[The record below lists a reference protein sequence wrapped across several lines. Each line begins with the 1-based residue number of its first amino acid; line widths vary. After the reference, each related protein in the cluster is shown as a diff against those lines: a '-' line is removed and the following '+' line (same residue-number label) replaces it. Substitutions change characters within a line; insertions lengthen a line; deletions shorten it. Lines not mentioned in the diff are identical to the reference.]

1 MEASSTG
8 TLFEIL
14 RRQRAAFAGEM
25 NPSIAARQDR
35 LDRLAA
41 MNEKHGTRII
51 EAIDADFG
59 HRSAHETRM
68 AELVLMGAAIRH
80 ARRHLKGWMRTRRV
94 PTALHY
100 LPASN
105 RLMRQP
111 LGVVGIVAPWNY
123 PYQLSV
129 TPAVAAIAAGNRV
142 MIKPS
147 ELTPRFSELLQR
159 IVGES
164 FAEEEIAVV
173 IGDAQTGKAF
183 TELPFDHLFFTGS
196 TAVGRM
202 VAQAAAK
209 NLTPVTLELG
219 GKSPAILDPSSDLG
233 TVAPRLAFGK
243 LLNAG
248 QTCIAP
254 DYAFV
259 PNDRIDSFV
268 EHMQRAVAEMYPR
281 LAANPDY
288 TSIVSD
294 RHFARLQGLLEDARA
309 KGARIVTINPAAE
322 TFDPARRKQPPV
334 LVLGA
339 TPEMKLMQEEIFGPI
354 LPVLGYDRI
363 EEAISYINRHDRP
376 LALYWFGADGA
387 SRDKVLNQTIS
398 GGVTLNDC
406 IWHIAQ
412 EDQPFGGVGASG
424 TGSYHGEWG
433 FRTFSKEKP
442 VFTQPR
448 LNAMFLMYPP
458 YGKTFERMLALLKR
472 IA

>member
-1 MEASSTG
+1 MENSPTAH
-8 TLFEIL
+8 LYAL
-14 RRQRAAFAGEM
+14 LKRQRSAFAREM
-25 NPSIAARQDR
+25 YPTAAVRKDR

-41 MNEKHGTRII
+41 MGEKHAAQIVKV
-51 EAIDADFG
+51 IDADFG
-59 HRSAHETRM
+59 HRSPHETRM
-68 AELVLMGAAIRH
+68 AELLIVGTAIRH
-80 ARRHLKGWMRTRRV
+80 ARRHLEGWMKSRRV
-94 PTALHY
+94 TTAMHY

-111 LGVVGIVAPWNY
+111 LGVVGIIAPWNY
-123 PYQLSV
+123 PYQLALA
-129 TPAVAAIAAGNRV
+129 PAVAAIAAGNRV

-147 ELTPRFSELLQR
+147 ELTPRFSELLAR
-159 IVGES
+159 IVAES
-164 FAEEEIAVV
+164 FAADELAVV
-173 IGDAQTGKAF
+173 TGGAETGKAF
-183 TELPFDHLFFTGS
+183 AELPFDHLFFTGS

-209 NLTPVTLELG
+209 NLTPATLELG
-219 GKSPAILDPSSDLG
+219 GKSPAILDPSSDLA

-254 DYAFV
+254 DYVFV
-259 PNDRIDSFV
+259 PRDRIDGFV
-268 EHMQRAVAEMYPR
+268 EHMQGAVAALYPR

-294 RHFARLQGLLEDARA
+294 RHFARLLALLEDARA
-309 KGARIVTINPAAE
+309 KGARIVTINPAGE
-322 TFDPARRKQPPV
+322 SFDSSARKQPPV

-354 LPVLGYDRI
+354 LPVLAYERI
-363 EEAISYINRHDRP
+363 DEAIAYINRHDRP
-376 LALYWFGADGA
+376 LALYWFGADLA
-387 SRDKVLNQTIS
+387 SRDKVLAQTIS
-398 GGVTLNDC
+398 GGVTVNDC

-424 TGSYHGEWG
+424 SGAYHGEWG

-442 VFTQPR
+442 VFTQSR
-448 LNAMFLMYPP
+448 FNGMFLMYPP
-458 YGKTFERMLALLKR
+458 YGKTIERMLALLKR

>member
-1 MEASSTG
+1 MENSPTARLHAVLESQRSS
-8 TLFEIL
+8 
-14 RRQRAAFAGEM
+14 FAQEM
-25 NPSIAARQDR
+25 NPSLAVRKDR
-35 LDRLAA
+35 LARLAA
-41 MNEKHGTRII
+41 MGEKHAAQIV
-51 EAIDADFG
+51 EAFSADLG
-59 HRSAHETRM
+59 HRSPHETQM
-68 AELVLMGAAIRH
+68 AELVLVGGTIRH
-80 ARRHLKGWMRTRRV
+80 AERHLKGWMKVRRM
-94 PTALHY
+94 PTAMHY
-100 LPASN
+100 RPGSN
-105 RLMRQP
+105 RLLRQP
-111 LGVVGIVAPWNY
+111 LGVVGIIAPWNY
-123 PYQLSV
+123 PYQLALA
-129 TPAVAAIAAGNRV
+129 PAAAAIAAGNRV

-159 IVGES
+159 MVAEF
-164 FAEEEIAVV
+164 FAEDELAVV

-183 TELPFDHLFFTGS
+183 TELPLDHLFFTGS

-219 GKSPAILDPSSDLG
+219 GKSPAILDPSSDLA

-259 PNDRIDSFV
+259 PRDRIDAFV
-268 EHMQRAVAEMYPR
+268 KQMQRAVAGMYPS

-288 TSIVSD
+288 TSIVNE
-294 RHFARLQGLLEDARA
+294 RHFSRLQGLLEDARA
-309 KGARIVTINPAAE
+309 KGARIVVINPAGE
-322 TFDPARRKQPPV
+322 TFDPAGRKQPPV

-339 TPEMKLMQEEIFGPI
+339 TPEMRLMQEEIFGPI
-354 LPVLGYDRI
+354 LPVLAYDRI
-363 EEAISYINRHDRP
+363 EEAIDYINRHDRP
-376 LALYWFGADGA
+376 LALYWFGSDGA
-387 SRDKVLNQTIS
+387 NRDRVLSQTIS

-424 TGSYHGEWG
+424 SGSYHGEWG

-442 VFTQPR
+442 VFIQPR
-448 LNAMFLMYPP
+448 LNGMFLMYPP
-458 YGKTFERMLALLKR
+458 FGKTFERMLALLRR

>member
-1 MEASSTG
+1 MENSPTAQ
-8 TLFEIL
+8 LFAIL
-14 RRQRAAFAGEM
+14 ERQRSAFAEEVY
-25 NPSIAARQDR
+25 PTVAVRRDR

-41 MNEKHGTRII
+41 MGEKHAAQIV
-51 EAIDADFG
+51 EAISADFG
-59 HRSAHETRM
+59 HRSSHETQM
-68 AELVLMGAAIRH
+68 AELVLVGGTIRH
-80 ARRHLKGWMRTRRV
+80 AQRHLKGWMKPRRV

-123 PYQLSV
+123 PYQLALA
-129 TPAVAAIAAGNRV
+129 PAVAAVAAGNRV

-147 ELTPRFSELLQR
+147 ELTPRFSELLQH
-159 IVGES
+159 IVAES
-164 FAEEEIAVV
+164 FAEDELAVV
-173 IGDAQTGKAF
+173 TGDAQTGKAF

-202 VAQAAAK
+202 VAQAAAI

-219 GKSPAILDPSSDLG
+219 GKSPAILDRSSDLAIA
-233 TVAPRLAFGK
+233 VPRLVFGK

-259 PNDRIDSFV
+259 PNDKIDAFV
-268 EHMQRAVAEMYPR
+268 EQMHRSVARMYPR

-288 TSIVSD
+288 TSIVDD
-294 RHFARLQGLLEDARA
+294 RHFARLQELLEDARA
-309 KGARIVTINPAAE
+309 KGARIVTINPAGEA
-322 TFDPARRKQPPV
+322 FDAAKRKQPPV
-334 LVLGA
+334 LVLAA

-363 EEAISYINRHDRP
+363 EEAIAYINRHDRP
-376 LALYWFGADGA
+376 LALYWFGSDGA

-448 LNAMFLMYPP
+448 LNGMFLMYPP

>member
-1 MEASSTG
+1 MENSPIAR
-8 TLFEIL
+8 LYALLEC
-14 RRQRAAFAGEM
+14 QRSAFDLEM
-25 NPSIAARQDR
+25 NPGIKARKDR
-35 LDRLAA
+35 LARLAA
-41 MNEKHGTRII
+41 MGEKHADEIVA
-51 EAIDADFG
+51 AISADFG
-59 HRSAHETRM
+59 HRSSHETQM
-68 AELVLMGAAIRH
+68 AELVLVAATIRH
-80 ARRHLKGWMRTRRV
+80 AERHLKGWMKPRRM

-100 LPASN
+100 RPGSN
-105 RLMRQP
+105 RLLRQP
-111 LGVVGIVAPWNY
+111 LGVVGIVSPWNY
-123 PYQLSV
+123 PYQLALA
-129 TPAVAAIAAGNRV
+129 PAVAAIAAGNRV

-147 ELTPRFSELLQR
+147 ELTPRFSELLAR
-159 IVGES
+159 IVAQT
-164 FAEEEIAVV
+164 FAEDEMAVV
-173 IGDAQTGKAF
+173 TGDAQTGKSF

-219 GKSPAILDPSSDLG
+219 GKSPAILDPSSDLAAA
-233 TVAPRLAFGK
+233 VPRLAFGK

-254 DYAFV
+254 DYVFV
-259 PNDRIDSFV
+259 PNDRVEAFV
-268 EHMQRAVAEMYPR
+268 EQMHRAVASMYPR
-281 LAANPDY
+281 LDANPDY
-288 TSIVSD
+288 TSIVNE

-309 KGARIVTINPAAE
+309 KGARIDVINPAGEA
-322 TFDPARRKQPPV
+322 FDPAGRKQPPV

-363 EEAISYINRHDRP
+363 EEAIAYVNRHDRP
-376 LALYWFGADGA
+376 LALYWFGSDGA
-387 SRDKVLNQTIS
+387 NRDKVLTQTIS

-424 TGSYHGEWG
+424 SGSYHGEWG

-442 VFTQPR
+442 VFIQPR
-448 LNAMFLMYPP
+448 LNGMFLMYPP
-458 YGKTFERMLALLKR
+458 FGKTFERMLALLRR

>member
-1 MEASSTG
+1 METSPTG
-8 TLFEIL
+8 ALFEL
-14 RRQRAAFAGEM
+14 LQRQRAAFAEEM
-25 NPSIAARQDR
+25 NPTVAVREDR

-41 MNEKHGTRII
+41 MGEKHAAPIV
-51 EAIDADFG
+51 EAIGADFG
-59 HRSAHETRM
+59 HRSPHETQM
-68 AELVLMGAAIRH
+68 AELIMVGTAIRH
-80 ARRHLKGWMRTRRV
+80 ARRHLEGWMKTRRV
-94 PTALHY
+94 TTAMHY

-129 TPAVAAIAAGNRV
+129 TPAVAAVAAGNRV

-147 ELTPRFSELLQR
+147 ELTPRFSELLQS
-159 IVGES
+159 IVRES

-173 IGDAQTGKAF
+173 IGGAQTGKAF

-196 TAVGRM
+196 TKVGRM

-219 GKSPAILDPSSDLG
+219 GKSPAILDPSSDFA

-259 PNDRIDSFV
+259 PKDRIDSFV

-309 KGARIVTINPAAE
+309 KGARIVIINPAGE
-322 TFDPARRKQPPV
+322 TFDPASRKQPPV
-334 LVLGA
+334 LVLEA
-339 TPEMKLMQEEIFGPI
+339 TPEMQLMQEEIFGPI
-354 LPVLGYDRI
+354 LPVLAYERI

-376 LALYWFGADGA
+376 LALYWFGADNA
-387 SRDKVLNQTIS
+387 SRDKVLCRTIS

-406 IWHIAQ
+406 IWHVAQ

-424 TGSYHGEWG
+424 SGSYHGEWG
-433 FRTFSKEKP
+433 FRTCSKEKP
-442 VFTQPR
+442 VFTQSR
-448 LNAMFLMYPP
+448 LNGMFLMYPP
-458 YGKTFERMLALLKR
+458 YGKTVERMLALLKR

>member
-1 MEASSTG
+1 
-8 TLFEIL
+8 
-14 RRQRAAFAGEM
+14 
-25 NPSIAARQDR
+25 
-35 LDRLAA
+35 
-41 MNEKHGTRII
+41 
-51 EAIDADFG
+51 
-59 HRSAHETRM
+59 
-68 AELVLMGAAIRH
+68 
-80 ARRHLKGWMRTRRV
+80 
-94 PTALHY
+94 
-100 LPASN
+100 
-105 RLMRQP
+105 
-111 LGVVGIVAPWNY
+111 LGVVGIVSPWNY
-123 PYQLSV
+123 PYQLALA
-129 TPAVAAIAAGNRV
+129 PAVPALAAGNRV

-147 ELTPRFSELLQR
+147 ELTPRFAELLAR
-159 IVGES
+159 IVAES
-164 FAEEEIAVV
+164 FAEDEMAVV
-173 IGDAQTGKAF
+173 TGDALTGKAF

-196 TAVGRM
+196 TAVGKL

-219 GKSPAILDPSSDLG
+219 GKSPAILDPSSDLA
-233 TVAPRLAFGK
+233 VAVPRLAFGK

-259 PNDRIDSFV
+259 PNERIDAFV
-268 EHMQRAVAEMYPR
+268 EQMHRAVAQMYPR

-288 TSIVSD
+288 TSIVNE

-309 KGARIVTINPAAE
+309 KGARIVPINPAGE
-322 TFDPARRKQPPV
+322 NFDQAGRKQPPV

-363 EEAISYINRHDRP
+363 EEAIAYINRHDRP
-376 LALYWFGADGA
+376 LALYWFGSDGA
-387 SRDKVLNQTIS
+387 NRDKVLNQTLS

-442 VFTQPR
+442 VFVQPR
-448 LNAMFLMYPP
+448 LNGMFLMYPP
-458 YGKTFERMLALLKR
+458 FGKTFERMLALLRR

>member
-1 MEASSTG
+1 MENSPTERLYA
-8 TLFEIL
+8 LLE
-14 RRQRAAFAGEM
+14 RQRSAFAEEM
-25 NPSIAARQDR
+25 NPGVAVRKDR
-35 LDRLAA
+35 LARLAA
-41 MNEKHGTRII
+41 MGEKHADEIVA
-51 EAIDADFG
+51 AISADFG
-59 HRSAHETRM
+59 HRSAHETQM
-68 AELVLMGAAIRH
+68 AELVLVGATIRH
-80 ARRHLKGWMRTRRV
+80 AERHLKRWMKPRRM

-100 LPASN
+100 RPASN
-105 RLMRQP
+105 RLLRQP

-123 PYQLSV
+123 PYQLALA
-129 TPAVAAIAAGNRV
+129 PAVAAIAAGNRV

-147 ELTPRFSELLQR
+147 ELTPRFAELLRQ
-159 IVGES
+159 IVAES
-164 FAEEEIAVV
+164 FAEDEMAVV
-173 IGDAQTGKAF
+173 TGDAQTGKAF

-219 GKSPAILDPSSDLG
+219 GKSPAILDPSSDLA
-233 TVAPRLAFGK
+233 VAVPRLAFGK

-259 PNDRIDSFV
+259 PNDRIDAFV
-268 EHMQRAVAEMYPR
+268 EQMHRAVAKMYPR

-309 KGARIVTINPAAE
+309 RGARIVPVNPAGEA
-322 TFDPARRKQPPV
+322 FDPAGRKQPPV

-354 LPVLGYDRI
+354 LPVLGYERI
-363 EEAISYINRHDRP
+363 EEAIAYINRHDRP
-376 LALYWFGADGA
+376 LALYWFGSDGA
-387 SRDKVLNQTIS
+387 NRDKVLNQTIS

-424 TGSYHGEWG
+424 SGSYHGEWG

-442 VFTQPR
+442 VFIQPR
-448 LNAMFLMYPP
+448 LNGMFLMYPP
-458 YGKTFERMLALLKR
+458 FGKTFERMLALLRR

>member
-1 MEASSTG
+1 MENSPSAKLYA
-8 TLFEIL
+8 TLE
-14 RRQRAAFAGEM
+14 RQRSAFGQQM
-25 NPSIAARQDR
+25 NPDIAVRRDR
-35 LDRLAA
+35 LARLAA
-41 MNEKHGTRII
+41 MGEKHAAQIA
-51 EAIDADFG
+51 EAISADFG

-68 AELVLMGAAIRH
+68 AELLVVGASIRH
-80 ARRHLKGWMRTRRV
+80 AQRHLKAWMKTRRV

-100 LPASN
+100 RPASN

-123 PYQLSV
+123 PYLLALG
-129 TPAVAAIAAGNRV
+129 PAVAALAAGNRV

-147 ELTPRFSELLQR
+147 ELVPRFSALLQQ
-159 IVGES
+159 IVGE
-164 FAEEEIAVV
+164 FFAAEEMAVV
-173 IGDAQTGKAF
+173 TGDAQTGKSF

-196 TAVGRM
+196 TAVGRL
-202 VAQAAAK
+202 VAQAAAQ

-219 GKSPAILDPSSDLG
+219 GKSPAILDPSSDLA
-233 TVAPRLAFGK
+233 VAVPRLVFGK

-259 PNDRIDSFV
+259 PTDRIDAFV
-268 EHMQRAVAEMYPR
+268 DETQRSVTAMYPR

-288 TSIVSD
+288 SSIVSD
-294 RHFARLQGLLEDARA
+294 RHYARLQGLLEDARA
-309 KGARIVTINPAAE
+309 KGARIVTINPAGE
-322 TFDPARRKQPPV
+322 SFDPVRRKQPPV

-363 EEAISYINRHDRP
+363 EEAIAYVNRHDRP
-376 LALYWFGADGA
+376 LALYWFGTDDAN
-387 SRDKVLNQTIS
+387 RDLVLTQTIC

-442 VFTQPR
+442 VFIQPR
-448 LNAMFLMYPP
+448 LNGMFLMYPP
-458 YGKTFERMLALLKR
+458 FGRTFERMLALLKR

>member
-1 MEASSTG
+1 MENSPTAR
-8 TLFEIL
+8 LDALLEC
-14 RRQRAAFAGEM
+14 QRSAFALEM
-25 NPSIAARQDR
+25 NPTVAVRKER
-35 LDRLAA
+35 LARLAA
-41 MNEKHGTRII
+41 MGEKHAAQIV
-51 EAIDADFG
+51 EAISADFG
-59 HRSAHETRM
+59 HRSPHETQM
-68 AELVLMGAAIRH
+68 AELVMVGGTIRH
-80 ARRHLKGWMRTRRV
+80 AERHLKGWMKARRV

-100 LPASN
+100 RPGSN

-123 PYQLSV
+123 PYQLALE
-129 TPAVAAIAAGNRV
+129 PAVAAIAAGNRV
-142 MIKPS
+142 MLKPS
-147 ELTPRFSELLQR
+147 ELAPRLSELLAR
-159 IVGES
+159 MVAEF
-164 FAEEEIAVV
+164 FAEDEMAVV
-173 IGDAQTGKAF
+173 TGDAQTGKSF
-183 TELPFDHLFFTGS
+183 TELPFDHLLFTGS

-219 GKSPAILDPSSDLG
+219 GKSPAILDPSSDLA

-259 PNDRIDSFV
+259 PKDRIDAFV
-268 EHMQRAVAEMYPR
+268 EQMQRTIARMYPR
-281 LAANPDY
+281 LADNPDY

-294 RHFARLQGLLEDARA
+294 RHFARLQGLLEDARS
-309 KGARIVTINPAAE
+309 KGARIVTINPAGE

-363 EEAISYINRHDRP
+363 EEAIAYINRHDRP
-376 LALYWFGADGA
+376 LALYWFGSDGA
-387 SRDKVLNQTIS
+387 NRDKVLSQTIS

-406 IWHIAQ
+406 IWHFAQ
-412 EDQPFGGVGASG
+412 QNQPFGGVGASG
-424 TGSYHGEWG
+424 TGCYHGEWG

-442 VFTQPR
+442 VFDQPR
-448 LNAMFLMYPP
+448 LNGMFLMYPP
-458 YGKTFERMLALLKR
+458 FGKTFERMLALLRR